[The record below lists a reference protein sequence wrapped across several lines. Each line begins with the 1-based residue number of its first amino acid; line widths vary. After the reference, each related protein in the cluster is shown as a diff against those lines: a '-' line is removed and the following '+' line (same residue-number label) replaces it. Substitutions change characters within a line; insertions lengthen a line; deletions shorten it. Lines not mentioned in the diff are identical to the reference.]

1 MAITVNGD
9 NATMVGFKF
18 DDGQNNATTKY
29 EDTVVIVNDGR
40 LMFNRERLGLTELE
54 KSILDKAIQDKLL
67 SNVRIELSADN
78 NPYEL
83 TNESKP
89 NYMPKNRIIL
99 TAYVNGNLT
108 TLVNVNGD
116 VLSSIDISM
125 STTNGTHVSLV
136 ALNKTDNYYSKSIFM
151 NQTTNNDTNEGA
163 FIAGYMDGGITIHT
177 DLYIQITDE
186 FGAKHIIPLA
196 KPDTYVK
203 PGGNIYYGATID
215 SKVGTTDN
223 NFKYALGVN
232 RFTDET
238 EETDGFL
245 ALNIG
250 TMTVDDK
257 FQPSVQD
264 NIVLTYDSLSSSA
277 SGRTFTL
284 SPDSEGNFYG
294 IVVLPQTIN
303 LGKFAN
309 SVVDTTVF
317 GGKIYNATNVANNAD
332 SPFILL
338 YSTDFSASRTDGK
351 TAEDFSIM
359 GKKVIYNVYRTK
371 NLLVS
376 PITIRL

>member
-54 KSILDKAIQDKLL
+54 RSILDKAIQDKLL
-67 SNVRIELSADN
+67 SKVSINLSASL

-83 TNESKP
+83 VNSP
-89 NYMPKNRIIL
+89 ASNNFQPK
-99 TAYVNGNLT
+99 T
-108 TLVNVNGD
+108 TLTLSVNVNGKATGL
-116 VLSSIDISM
+116 VQS
-125 STTNGTHVSLV
+125 NGTPLTAVTVS
-136 ALNKTDNYYSKSIFM
+136 AARKTGGNASISLSKSSNSYTGTVLM
-151 NQTTNNDTNEGA
+151 NETTDSGNNISSYLLGSA
-163 FIAGYMDGGITIHT
+163 AITT
-177 DLYIQITDE
+177 DLYVQVTDE

-196 KPDTYVK
+196 KPSTYIST
-203 PGGNIYYGATID
+203 GGLIYYGGTTNT
-215 SKVGTTDN
+215 KVGTTN
-223 NFKYALGVN
+223 NSFSYALGIS
-232 RFTDET
+232 RFTDYT
-238 EETDGFL
+238 NSSNKGAL

-257 FQPSVQD
+257 FQPSKQD
-264 NIVLTYDSLSSSA
+264 NVGLTCDSLSSSA
-277 SGRTFTL
+277 SGKTLTL

-309 SVVDTTVF
+309 GVTDTSVF
-317 GGKIYNATNVANNAD
+317 GGKVYNATNVANNAD
-332 SPFILL
+332 SPFVLL
-338 YSTDFSASRTDGK
+338 YSTDFSTPRTDNK
-351 TAEDFSIM
+351 TGADF
-359 GKKVIYNVYRTK
+359 VISSKFVTYNVYRTK

-376 PITIRL
+376 PITIKL